1 MSVLFCIVMM
11 GTHKQHILS
20 FQAPPQPSHALT
32 SDLCDFV
39 LAYGDFPWK
48 INLPAC
54 PLDPVLP
61 ISLDKLRDGLTEKF
75 QLSFLSVVALV
86 SQPQS
91 LKTVG

>member
-1 MSVLFCIVMM
+1 M
-11 GTHKQHILS
+11 GTHKQHLLS
-20 FQAPPQPSHALT
+20 FQAPPQPSQPLT

-39 LAYGDFPWK
+39 LAYGDFHWK

-61 ISLDKLRDGLTEKF
+61 SSLDKLRDGLTEKF
-75 QLSFLSVVALV
+75 QLSSLSLVALA